1 MRLPFLTILIAA
13 VPAAAMAADPLAA
26 LKPADC
32 GLTGRVDNLV
42 LRDRILAERKVV
54 LNLQLAQAL
63 TGGGLGT
70 SASQA
75 NSACLKGACNPNQQ
89 ALKGVFEDALDLTS
103 SEPPDFANH
112 VVRLDGRL
120 TPAPDAPR
128 TRAIQFLDGV
138 SPWLSV
144 TCKPALL
151 AEARAAEQ
159 GGGRDAAGAPSLLAK
174 LVVGGSV
181 SDLAQ
186 SFDKRGFGTFGY
198 SEDGKAGTDT
208 KTAEIMLGFRPMALA
223 GKGSLEELAWTPY
236 VEFKRKTA
244 ATRANELN
252 DLTFGATA
260 ITARTFGPLA
270 VVFQGETGWQTDD
283 RFNASVW
290 RGALAATPP
299 SLPACFAGVTEHTSL
314 RCSARILADYIQ
326 VDDPG
331 DKAKL
336 ATFEDYARAGL
347 DLEVVFGWQLAD
359 EAVLS
364 LRGGYQARRPIDG
377 SESDAELWTAE
388 LALAPSKASHF
399 NIGLSYTAG
408 ESLDS
413 LVSVET
419 LQLKLGVRK

>member
-1 MRLPFLTILIAA
+1 MRLPFLTLLIAA
-13 VPAAAMAADPLAA
+13 VPAAAMADPLAA

-42 LRDRILAERKVV
+42 LRDRILAKRKVV
-54 LNLQLAQAL
+54 LDLQLARAL
-63 TGGGLGT
+63 TGGDLGT

-75 NSACLKGACNPNQQ
+75 NAACLKGACNLNQE

-112 VVRLDGRL
+112 VVRLDRRL

-144 TCKPALL
+144 TCKPELL
-151 AEARAAEQ
+151 AEAQAAAQ
-159 GGGRDAAGAPSLLAK
+159 GGGGAADPPSLLTQ

-198 SEDGKAGTDT
+198 SEDGKTGTDT
-208 KTAEIMLGFRPMALA
+208 RTAEIMLGFRPMALA

-270 VVFQGETGWQTDD
+270 AVFQGEAGWQTDD

-290 RGALAATPP
+290 RGALAVTPP

-314 RCSARILADYIQ
+314 RCSARMLVDYIQ

-336 ATFEDYARAGL
+336 ATFEDYARLGL
-347 DLEVVFGWQLAD
+347 DLEVVFGWRLAD
-359 EAVLS
+359 EAVIS

-388 LALAPSKASHF
+388 VALAPSKASHF